1 MGVEMRTNVVLLFTI
16 ILLNVVSPIKSQ
28 SFEFTIMASHS
39 ILADVIANVV
49 GDVATVERLI
59 PLGADPHAF
68 QPSSRDLA
76 RVASVDIIVINGA
89 LFEEGLLDTIENV
102 ASETPIIT
110 ASSCIEMRLFDFEES
125 EHEEEI
131 HVNEELNQQ
140 CNAHYAELNLPL
152 DSAQHRLYELDCGD
166 DEFQAEA
173 NHDHE
178 HNTVCDPHVWTVPQ
192 NVMLWT
198 LLIRDILSEAD
209 SLNADTYFANANSYI
224 EQLQELENNFIQ
236 PELEGISPENRILV
250 TNHDS
255 LGYFADAYNFE
266 IVSTVI
272 PGGST
277 LAETSASS
285 IVTVIE
291 QINSTGVSAIFTETT
306 MSEDIAQQIA
316 NETGAEIYQL
326 YSGALGQEG
335 SPAATYLDY
344 MRYNVTTIADALS
357 DAE

>member
-1 MGVEMRTNVVLLFTI
+1 MRKNVLLSFTI

-39 ILADVIANVV
+39 ILADVIANVA
-49 GDVATVERLI
+49 GDVATVETLI

-76 RVASVDIIVINGA
+76 RVASADTIFINGG
-89 LFEEGLLDTIENV
+89 LFEEGLLETINNV

-110 ASSCIEMRLFDFEES
+110 ASSCIEMRLFES
-125 EHEEEI
+125 AEIDHEEEN
-131 HVNEELNQQ
+131 HVEVELFSEQ

-152 DSAQHRLYELDCGD
+152 DSAQHKLYELDCGD
-166 DEFQAEA
+166 DEFQAEV

-198 LLIRDILSEAD
+198 LLIRDILSEED

-255 LGYFADAYNFE
+255 FGYFADAYDFE

-277 LAETSASS
+277 LAEASASS

-291 QINSTGVSAIFTETT
+291 QINSTGVFAIFTETT
-306 MSEDIAQQIA
+306 MNESIAQQIA
-316 NETGAEIYQL
+316 SETGAEIYQL